1 MSTLAGE
8 CTRGVLTHPTNTAA
22 RYIREVMLGRIAQG
36 ARRAQRAGASAE
48 LVVAPLYATGRT
60 AGEIRERR
68 EKCREQLAINLFTP
82 QYWPTLELFGWRE
95 TGERLRQLVRE
106 NRRDLL
112 SAQIHDE
119 MLDVLVPTAGWDDL
133 ARVLRERFDG
143 LASGICLP
151 LPLDA
156 ADDPALARV
165 IRELQE

>member
-1 MSTLAGE
+1 MV
-8 CTRGVLTHPTNTAA
+8 CRC
-22 RYIREVMLGRIAQG
+22 RYEPALENSREL
-36 ARRAQRAGASAE
+36 
-48 LVVAPLYATGRT
+48 
-60 AGEIRERR
+60 
-68 EKCREQLAINLFTP
+68 LAINLSTP
-82 QYWPTLELFGWRE
+82 QYWPTLELYGWRE

-112 SAQIHDE
+112 SSQIHDE
-119 MLDVLVPTAGWDDL
+119 MLDVLVPTAGWDEL